1 MTAFI
6 SWYITI
12 TLLGWL
18 TFPLVFK
25 LFPGLADR
33 GYPLARVVALLVW
46 GYAFWLLAS
55 LHLAQ
60 NNLGGLLL
68 GILVLLGLSA
78 WALYRE
84 GEQLLAWIKS
94 RLGLIAVVE
103 VLFLVAFAFL
113 AVVRAANPEAT
124 GTEKPMELAFI
135 NAILRSPS
143 FPPNDPWLS
152 GYAISY
158 YYFGYVMTA
167 MLAKLTSVSG
177 SVAFNLMLAL
187 VFGLSAS
194 GAYGLIYNL
203 LAARK
208 KDERPAVFRSLLG
221 PLFLLL
227 VSNLEGF
234 LEVLHQ
240 RGLFW
245 TFQPDGSASSTFW
258 SWLDMKDLSQPPNL
272 PLSWIPDRFWWW
284 WRASRV
290 VHDYDLQ
297 HNFNEVIDEFP
308 WFSYLLGDLH
318 PHVLAMP
325 FGLLAVAV
333 ALNLFLG
340 GWKGKIDLFVTR
352 LYIRPEGF
360 LFSALV
366 LGGLAFLNTWDI
378 LVAAAMIVGA
388 YVLLRVREGGWH
400 WERLED
406 LLGFGLPVGA
416 LAFLLYLPF
425 YIGFSSQAGG
435 LLPNVI
441 FPTRG
446 VYLWIMFGS
455 LFVPLLAWLIFM
467 TVRKPRVNWRIGFG
481 LSIGIVLALGIFGW
495 LSANL
500 AVRFSP
506 DLASSFLQSQGGLS
520 VGELF
525 NAGLRLRLARIGG
538 LLTLVFL
545 LGPAL
550 SFLIPIWRAD
560 LPGEASENDS
570 PALFVMLL
578 IALGALLV
586 LAPEFVYLRDQFST
600 RMNTIFKFYYQAW
613 MLWSLAAAFGVA
625 VLLQSLRGVWNVIYR
640 VVLALVLFMA
650 LTYPVLS
657 VFNKT
662 NNFHPFF
669 GWTLD
674 GAAHLQREIPDDA
687 AGIQFL
693 QQAPFGILA
702 EAVGGS
708 YTGYARMSEYS
719 GLPTVLGW
727 VGHEGQWRG
736 SYAPQGSRQADIQT
750 LYETNDWSVA
760 VSILQQYHI
769 RYIVVGSLERNTYH
783 VHEQKFQKNLPLAFQ
798 QGTIIIYEVP

>member
-1 MTAFI
+1 
-6 SWYITI
+6 
-12 TLLGWL
+12 
-18 TFPLVFK
+18 
-25 LFPGLADR
+25 
-33 GYPLARVVALLVW
+33 
-46 GYAFWLLAS
+46 
-55 LHLAQ
+55 
-60 NNLGGLLL
+60 
-68 GILVLLGLSA
+68 
-78 WALYRE
+78 
-84 GEQLLAWIKS
+84 
-94 RLGLIAVVE
+94 
-103 VLFLVAFAFL
+103 
-113 AVVRAANPEAT
+113 
-124 GTEKPMELAFI
+124 
-135 NAILRSPS
+135 
-143 FPPNDPWLS
+143 
-152 GYAISY
+152 
-158 YYFGYVMTA
+158 
-167 MLAKLTSVSG
+167 
-177 SVAFNLMLAL
+177 MLAL

-194 GAYGLIYNL
+194 GAYGVIYNL
-203 LAARK
+203 LAAWK
-208 KDERPAVFRSLLG
+208 KEEHPAVFRPLLG

-234 LEVLHQ
+234 LQVLHR

-245 TFQPDGSASSTFW
+245 TFQPDGSATSAFW
-258 SWLDMKDLSQPPNL
+258 SWLDMKVLSQPPSQ
-272 PLSWIPDRFWWW
+272 PLSWIPDSFWWW

-290 VHDYDLQ
+290 LHDYDLQ
-297 HNFNEVIDEFP
+297 HNFYEVIDEFP

-340 GWKGKIDLFVTR
+340 GWRANSKDWRIIISCRTYAWGAGLLGLAALGSFKTGIEDFVNLIQQMHEGSLDLTAYFGSAVFLLVGILLVWLCWFVLFEFAHVR
-352 LYIRPEGF
+352 QYGAKVFWRGGFDERYIRLPIYISYAGF
-360 LFSALV
+360 IFTSLV

-378 LVAAAMIVGA
+378 LVAAALIVGA
-388 YVLLRVREGGWH
+388 YVLLRAREAGWR

-455 LFVPLLAWLIFM
+455 LFVPLLAWLIFL
-467 TVRKPRVNWRIGFG
+467 TGRRQRANWRIGFS
-481 LSIGIVLALGIFGW
+481 LAIGIVLALGIFGW
-495 LSANL
+495 LSTNL

-538 LLTLVFL
+538 LLTLVLL

-560 LPGEASENDS
+560 LPSETSEDDS
-570 PALFVMLL
+570 SVIFVTLL

-613 MLWSLAAAFGVA
+613 MLWSLAAAFSVA
-625 VLLQSLRGVWNVIYR
+625 VLLQSLRGVWNGIYR
-640 VVLALVLFMA
+640 VVLGVILLMA

-662 NNFHPFF
+662 DNFHPFF

-693 QQAPFGILA
+693 QQAPYGILA

-708 YTGYARMSEYS
+708 YTSYARMSEYS

-727 VGHEGQWRG
+727 IGHEGQWRG
-736 SYAPQGSRQADIQT
+736 SYAPQGSRQADIQA
-750 LYETNDWSVA
+750 LYETNDWSA
-760 VSILQQYHI
+760 AETILQKYQIHY
-769 RYIVVGSLERNTYH
+769 VVIGSLERSTYH
-783 VHEQKFQKNLPLAFQ
+783 VNEQKFQKNLPVAFQ
-798 QGTIIIYEVP
+798 QGTLVIYEVP